1 MLSALL
7 SSAFSEA
14 AARHDRDTGAEK
26 RERKATSSDGLP
38 MARGPGVPPD
48 REPRIVRGRA
58 SLLLW
63 SLPRAAQCSAT
74 KSYGPV
80 PVPSRPV
87 RAILTQASSLRLA
100 RPRASIKSLMGG
112 WPAAMAR
119 VLEAGGRTTGLRL
132 AWMEY
137 AMMGCRPA
145 WHA

>member
-14 AARHDRDTGAEK
+14 AARHDRDRGAEK
-26 RERKATSSDGLP
+26 RERKATSADGLP

-48 REPRIVRGRA
+48 RLPRIVRGRA

-63 SLPRAAQCSAT
+63 SLPRAVQCRAT

-87 RAILTQASSLRLA
+87 RAILTQASSLRLAA

-132 AWMEY
+132 
-137 AMMGCRPA
+137 P
-145 WHA
+145 